1 VVAAAAVVDMVAW
14 VVSWGTEVA
23 VAEEVEAEKAAA
35 AVEDGNLAVS
45 GCKAEEEE
53 EEEEKA

>member
-1 VVAAAAVVDMVAW
+1 MVDMVAW

-45 GCKAEEEE
+45 GCEAEEEE